1 MFFLRRD
8 GYWPNWDSDKTFLVG
23 RLSPACAEE
32 TAEVPRHYTSVD
44 FDALTAG
51 LRRLSKGKLRKPE
64 GRETVRRSGA
74 PA

>member
-1 MFFLRRD
+1 MVS
-8 GYWPNWDSDKTFLVG
+8 PAEG
-23 RLSPACAEE
+23 RLLARLGFGQEFPGRLGLAFAEE

-51 LRRLSKGKLRKPE
+51 LRRLSKEKRRKPE

-74 PA
+74 AA